1 MSKKSPDYSNTIIYK
16 ICCKDENIK
25 DLYVGHTTNFHQ
37 RKKSHEKSCNDLNNN
52 VRIYNAIRNNGGWEN
67 WDMIEIASYCCKDRT
82 EARMKGHEHYI
93 NLKASLNSSQP
104 FVNKPCY
111 LCSDCNLEFTGITKY
126 NSHIRYCCKNNSQ
139 INTIEEN
146 IIEENIIEEN
156 IIEEN
161 DVNNKNRKNVYF
173 CNCCNYYTNKSFN
186 YDKHLMTTKHK
197 INSKQIPLKQYNCE
211 FCNKSYSNSNSLWKH
226 NNRNHNSNENNI
238 NKLTK
243 IVNKLSKNI
252 EILSKKNKLN
262 V

>member
-25 DLYVGHTTNFHQ
+25 DLYVGHTTNFIG
-37 RKKSHEKSCNDLNNN
+37 RKYSHKKRCKKLENSEKN
-52 VRIYNAIRNNGGWEN
+52 YETIRNNGGWEN

-82 EARMKGHEHYI
+82 EARMKEHEHYI

-161 DVNNKNRKNVYF
+161 IIEENIIEENTIEENIIKENIIEENIIEENDVNNKNRKNVYF

-197 INSKQIPLKQYNCE
+197 INSKQIPLKQYNC
-211 FCNKSYSNSNSLWKH
+211 
-226 NNRNHNSNENNI
+226 
-238 NKLTK
+238 
-243 IVNKLSKNI
+243 
-252 EILSKKNKLN
+252 
-262 V
+262 